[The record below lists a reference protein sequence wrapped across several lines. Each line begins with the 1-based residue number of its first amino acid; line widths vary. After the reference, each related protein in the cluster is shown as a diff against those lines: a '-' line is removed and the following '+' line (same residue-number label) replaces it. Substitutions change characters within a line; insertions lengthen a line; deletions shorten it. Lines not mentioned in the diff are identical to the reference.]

1 MFENYL
7 LKDVKNHTA
16 DLGPVL
22 VDTCFNKRLHLAKKW
37 RAETGP
43 GKALARKLFDFFLA
57 RIAMARNWNDFNLGR
72 IATANANKSQLQ
84 N

>member
-1 MFENYL
+1 MSKITPQTL
-7 LKDVKNHTA
+7 DQHWSTL
-16 DLGPVL
+16 VL
-22 VDTCFNKRLHLAKKW
+22 TRDYIWQKKW

-57 RIAMARNWNDFNLGR
+57 RIAMARNWNDFYLGR
-72 IATANANKSQLQ
+72 IATAIAKKSRLQ